1 MDPEVF
7 LDAGVWVS
15 EELFRGRWGLDDL
28 LRVDP
33 ELHEALLDQQS
44 MLARHAEAMQRGWQA
59 ALRRMEDAE
68 IEQAKAV
75 FPDAVIR
82 IREK

>member
-1 MDPEVF
+1 MDEEF
-7 LDAGVWVS
+7 RSVS
-15 EELFRGRWGLDDL
+15 AEDLFKSRWSHYDL
-28 LRVDP
+28 KQIDQ
-33 ELHEALLDQQS
+33 ELHEALIDQEE
-44 MLARHAEAMQRGWQA
+44 MLAEHQAAMRRGWVA
-59 ALRRMEDAE
+59 ALKRMEDAE